1 MNAVEFDL
9 LQKSCFLKVFS
20 GDSILKSPQPP
31 SPKPLPT
38 LTPPPTVASSPTSKP
53 STPSSVVKFDRET
66 FTPLTSKPYKIKGGK
81 LCQVNR
87 FSGVYFEKKKNLE
100 QIVDRIKGK
109 FIVYKHLTKSIVK
122 IEKTK
127 PKKQPARPRGRPR
140 KRQLLTCV
148 V

>member
-1 MNAVEFDL
+1 MNAAEFDL

-20 GDSILKSPQPP
+20 GDILPSPQEP
-31 SPKPLPT
+31 SPKPQPT

-81 LCQVNR
+81 LCQVKR
-87 FSGVYFEKKKNLE
+87 FSEVYFDKKKNLE

-109 FIVYKHLTKSIVK
+109 FVVYKPLAKSIGKVK
-122 IEKTK
+122 KTK
-127 PKKQPARPRGRPR
+127 PTKQPARPRGRPR
-140 KRQLLTCV
+140 KIQSLPCV